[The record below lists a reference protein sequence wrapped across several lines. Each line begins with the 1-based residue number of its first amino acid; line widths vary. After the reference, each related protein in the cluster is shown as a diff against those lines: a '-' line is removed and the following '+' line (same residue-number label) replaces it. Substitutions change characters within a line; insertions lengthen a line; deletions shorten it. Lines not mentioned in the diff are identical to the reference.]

1 VYRNDRGTL
10 EGGMFITVH
19 SELVSIEQPKAV
31 TEYEI
36 EWVKIKLKNSKD
48 LYMYIIILYNPPC

>member
-1 VYRNDRGTL
+1 
-10 EGGMFITVH
+10 MFITVH

-36 EWVKIKLKNSKD
+36 EWVKVSGFPGLMPFSQD
-48 LYMYIIILYNPPC
+48 SVPMIISGFA